1 MNRVVITG
9 MGVVSPIGNNLEEFW
24 GNIKQGNH
32 GIDFINSFDVSN
44 FPVKVAAQVK
54 NFDPS
59 LVLDKKGIRR
69 TDSYCQYA
77 LEATRQAII
86 DCGTDF
92 KEYNPYRLG
101 VIIGSG
107 IGGIHTLETEYK
119 KFLREGNRH
128 ISPFTIPMLIP
139 NMASGVVAMR
149 YGFKGNN
156 YGMVSACSTSAHT
169 IGEAFTSI
177 KYDKLDVCIAG
188 GAESSITPFTLSGF
202 NNMRTLTTSNNP
214 DRASI
219 PFDKDRDG
227 FVMGEGSGIVIL
239 ESLDSALKRNAKIYA
254 ELVGYGA
261 TEDAYH
267 ITCPDPSGQASCQ
280 AILSACT
287 EANISPNEI
296 DYINAHGTATPI
308 NDKYETNAI
317 KLAFKEH
324 AKDVFISST
333 KSMTGHLLGAA
344 GAIESIICSMALYDK
359 FIPMTVGYKNFDPE
373 CDLNYVTKSGI
384 QKDIKY
390 ALSNSM
396 GFGGHNATLCFKKFD
411 N

>member
-9 MGVVSPIGNNLEEFW
+9 MGIVSPVGNNLKDFW

-32 GIDFINSFDVSN
+32 GINLINNFDTSN
-44 FPVKVAAQVK
+44 FPIKVAAQVK
-54 NFDPS
+54 NFNPF
-59 LVLDKKGIRR
+59 LALDKKEIRR
-69 TDSYCQYA
+69 NDLYCQYA
-77 LEATRQAII
+77 LEAARQAIT

-92 KEYNPYRLG
+92 KKYNPYRLG

-107 IGGIHTLETEYK
+107 IGGIHTLEREYE
-119 KFLREGNRH
+119 KFLREGTRH
-128 ISPFTIPMLIP
+128 ISPFTIPMLIS
-139 NMASGVVAMR
+139 NMAAGTVAIK
-149 YGFKGNN
+149 YNFKGIN
-156 YGMVSACSTSAHT
+156 YGIVSACSTSAHT

-177 KYDKLDVCIAG
+177 KCGKLDACLAG

-202 NNMRTLTTSNNP
+202 NNMKTLTHSNNP

-219 PFDKDRDG
+219 PFDKDRSG
-227 FVMGEGSGIVIL
+227 FVMGEGSGIIVL

-254 ELVGYGA
+254 EIVGYGA

-267 ITCPDPSGQASCQ
+267 ITCPDPSGEAACE
-280 AILSACT
+280 AILSACRD
-287 EANISPNEI
+287 ANIKPEEI

-317 KLAFKEH
+317 KLALKNH
-324 AKDVFISST
+324 AKNVFISST

-344 GAIESIICSMALYDK
+344 GAVESIICIMALYDK

-384 QKDIKY
+384 KKDIKY
-390 ALSNSM
+390 VISNSM
-396 GFGGHNATLCFKKFD
+396 GFGGHNVTLCFKKYE